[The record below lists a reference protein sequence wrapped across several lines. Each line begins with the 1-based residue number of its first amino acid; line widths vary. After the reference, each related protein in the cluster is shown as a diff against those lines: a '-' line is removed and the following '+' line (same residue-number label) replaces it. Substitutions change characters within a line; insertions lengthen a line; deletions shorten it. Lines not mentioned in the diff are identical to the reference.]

1 MEKQATVA
9 HSPTLNTVGMI
20 ERTIQAA
27 GEPIMLAE
35 LKRALPK
42 QVMHSTLMQALGYLE
57 RSGKILVTTKGIIW
71 TFMPKEELDALI
83 ARSREF

>member
-9 HSPTLNTVGMI
+9 HSPTLNTVLMV
-20 ERTIQAA
+20 ERAIQAA
-27 GEPIMLAE
+27 GEPIMMAD

-71 TFMPKEELDALI
+71 TFVTKEEMDSLI